1 MFFPIG
7 DTNIEK
13 GSPPFFTYLLIAANV
28 AVFLFQV
35 SLSSVLQKD
44 FVYTYG
50 CIPAEITNG
59 LDLRTLFTSMFLHG
73 GWWHLIGNMMFL
85 WIFADN
91 IEATIGSFRFIV
103 FYIGGGVVATLTHS
117 LLNPNSL
124 MPCVGA
130 SGAIAACLGAYVVM
144 FPRSRIRVLFLL
156 FLTTFSV
163 PAVFFLGFWIVNQFM
178 SGIGSLGA
186 TTSETAG
193 VAYWAHIGG
202 FVFGIVFGFM
212 YRGTAKRILSEYES
226 DD

>member
-1 MFFPIG
+1 MFLPIG

-13 GSPPFFTYLLIAANV
+13 GSFPFFTYLLIAANV
-28 AVFLFQV
+28 AMFFFQV
-35 SLSSVLQKD
+35 TMPPTLQKD

-91 IEATIGSFRFIV
+91 IEATIGSFKFIM
-103 FYIGGGVVATLTHS
+103 FYIGGGVVAALTHS
-117 LLNPNSL
+117 ILNAGSI

-130 SGAIAACLGAYVVM
+130 SGAIAACLGAYIVM
-144 FPRSRIRVLFLL
+144 FPKSKVRVLFLL
-156 FLTTFSV
+156 FLTSFSV
-163 PAVFFLGFWIVNQFM
+163 PAVYFLGFWIVNQFM
-178 SGIGSLGA
+178 SGIGILGA
-186 TTSETAG
+186 ATSDTDG

-212 YRGTAKRILSEYES
+212 YRGHAKQMEIEDEF
-226 DD
+226 